1 MSDRLSALEA
11 AWPFIRD
18 VILFA
23 VGVGL
28 LVNEAL
34 STARPPVM
42 GVFLVVAGAP
52 LPIRA
57 DERRQRRREAP

>member
-1 MSDRLSALEA
+1 MGPKLTNLEL
-11 AWPFIRD
+11 AWPFLRD
-18 VILFA
+18 LILFF

-28 LVNEAL
+28 LINEAL
-34 STARPPVM
+34 HEARPPVM

-57 DERRQRRREAP
+57 DERRQKRREEP

>member
-1 MSDRLSALEA
+1 MGDRLTSLER
-11 AWPFIRD
+11 AWPFFRD
-18 VILFA
+18 LILFF
-23 VGVGL
+23 VGVTL

-34 STARPPVM
+34 AEARPPVM

-57 DERRQRRREAP
+57 DERRQRRRGEP

>member
-1 MSDRLSALEA
+1 MGDRLTSLEA
-11 AWPFIRD
+11 AWPFVRD
-18 VILFA
+18 VILFL

-34 STARPPVM
+34 GEARPPVM

-57 DERRQRRREAP
+57 DERRQRRREEP

>member
-1 MSDRLSALEA
+1 MSSQLKSLEA

-18 VILFA
+18 VILFL

-34 STARPPVM
+34 AEARPPVM
-42 GVFLVVAGAP
+42 MVFLVVAGAP

-57 DERRQRRREAP
+57 DERRQRRREEP